1 MIDKKISVGSIITM
15 VTLAIT
21 VVYTHGA
28 NTTKMENLTDE
39 NIKVVKRV
47 ERTEGD
53 IVNLKV
59 NVAKIETKLDD
70 RFERLEEIIMDLE
83 D

>member
-15 VTLAIT
+15 ATLAIT

-28 NTTKMENLTDE
+28 NTTKMDNLNTE

-47 ERTEGD
+47 QKTEED
-53 IVNLKV
+53 IVTLKV
-59 NVAKIETKLDD
+59 NVAKIETKLDN
-70 RFERLEEIIMDLE
+70 RFDRLEEIIMDL